1 LRNLGKRLSALE
13 QVAPLNIGPIFIRF
27 VSNSNQGHE
36 VVRIVKGSYVWDR
49 QPDESEQ
56 DLKCRSIREAPP
68 PMARCANLFF
78 LTTSQ
83 H

>member
-1 LRNLGKRLSALE
+1 MQNLGKRLSALE
-13 QVAPLNIGPIFIRF
+13 QVAPFSVGPIFIRF

-36 VVRIVKGSYVWDR
+36 VVCIVKGPHVWDR

-56 DLKCRSIREAPP
+56 DLKCRAVREALA

-78 LTTSQ
+78 LTTS
-83 H
+83 